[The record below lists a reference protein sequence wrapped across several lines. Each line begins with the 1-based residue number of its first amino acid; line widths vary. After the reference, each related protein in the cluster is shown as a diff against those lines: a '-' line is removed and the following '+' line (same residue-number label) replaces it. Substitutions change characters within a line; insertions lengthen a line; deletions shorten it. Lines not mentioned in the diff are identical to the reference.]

1 MYNFDYH
8 KAKSVAE
15 AAKLV
20 KEASDGKL
28 LAGGM
33 TLIPTLKQ
41 RLANPSDLIDLNALP
56 DLRGITVSGNTVTVK
71 AMTIHEDVETSAA
84 VKKAIPALAVL
95 AGHIGDPSVRHRGT
109 IGGSIANADPAADY
123 PAGIVGLNATVETN
137 ERKIA
142 ADDFFK
148 GLFETALKPGEIITA
163 VHFPIPDKAGY
174 MKFAHPASGFAV
186 TAVMVAKFGANVRVA
201 VTGAGPSVFRVP
213 EMEAALA
220 KSFTPDAVANIKVD
234 PSDLMSDIHASAEY
248 RAHLATV
255 MAKRAVAAALA

>member
-15 AAKLV
+15 AAKLI
-20 KEASDGKL
+20 KEKSDGKL

-41 RLANPSDLIDLNALP
+41 RLASPSDLVDLNGLS
-56 DLRGITVSGNTVTVK
+56 DLRGISVSGKTVTIK
-71 AMTIHEDVETSAA
+71 AMTIHEAVETSAEI
-84 VKKAIPALAVL
+84 KKNIPALAVL

-123 PAGIVGLNATVETN
+123 PAGVLGLNATVETN

-163 VHFPIPDKAGY
+163 VHFPVPDKAGY
-174 MKFAHPASGFAV
+174 MKFPHPASGFAV
-186 TAVMVAKFGANVRVA
+186 TAVMVAKFGNTVRVA

-220 KSFTPDAVANIKVD
+220 KNFSPEAVANIKID
-234 PSDLMSDIHASAEY
+234 PSNLMSDIHASAEY

-255 MAKRAVAAALA
+255 MAKRAVAQALG